1 MVLAPVGLSIR
12 SNPISICWKE
22 SAVNSEARREWTKEA
37 AQYLAG
43 NFEPRSGIAI
53 SFGDLAGILREA
65 GIPIRE
71 ALHEGNHP
79 EWDATIAR
87 PDLMLSKAW
96 VVADAGDELDTA
108 VRKAERP
115 GVHYQLERQIMVKD
129 APAVEI
135 YRRQP

>member
-1 MVLAPVGLSIR
+1 M
-12 SNPISICWKE
+12 
-22 SAVNSEARREWTKEA
+22 NSEARREWTGEA
-37 AQYLAG
+37 ARYLAENYKPG
-43 NFEPRSGIAI
+43 SGIAF
-53 SFGDLAGILREA
+53 SFGDLAGVLREA

-79 EWDATIAR
+79 EWDAAIAR

-96 VVADAGDELDTA
+96 VMVNAGDDLDMA
-108 VRKAERP
+108 VRTADRQ

-129 APAVEI
+129 APVVEI

>member
-1 MVLAPVGLSIR
+1 M
-12 SNPISICWKE
+12 
-22 SAVNSEARREWTKEA
+22 NSETRRQWTQETAR
-37 AQYLAG
+37 YLVE
-43 NFEPRSGIAI
+43 NFEPGSGIAI
-53 SFGDLAGILREA
+53 SFGDLTGVLREA

-87 PDLMLSKAW
+87 PDLMLSKTW
-96 VVADAGDELDTA
+96 VVANAGDDLDTA